1 MKMSKNVACAVG
13 LLVAS
18 SAAFAA
24 PEIYTIEPGHTYPSF
39 EVSHRG
45 ISYWRGKFDKTS
57 GKIWLDREKETGK
70 LDITIDTS
78 TANFGLPVMDKKA
91 RNEEWFDVE
100 KYPTATYKS
109 DSITFKKGKPVS
121 VNGLLTL
128 RGVTKPVKLDILEF
142 TCMQNPMF
150 KREVCGGDARA
161 EFDRRDFGMNADVF
175 NNNGTVRLQI
185 QVEALKGDTL
195 PPMPPM
201 PGGPGGPADAHA
213 PGAPAAPN

>member
-1 MKMSKNVACAVG
+1 M
-13 LLVAS
+13 AS